1 MKYEPLDF
9 FMIRTP
15 LLPVNNLTNLINVS
29 STLLPEDECQK
40 QRDFLINKLNIPE
53 IKESLA
59 VSSLSL
65 NQTLNKKDKTQKQE
79 DQVTNSLFK
88 YVNRMCIRPTPFG
101 LFSGVT
107 VGNFGEKTAIKI
119 DSKKNHLKRARPD
132 MQWLL
137 KVLKNIESEEHISE
151 QLYVTTN
158 KISYKVGNR
167 LKIPFMSNY
176 GDVSEKNNFESSSIQ
191 WNEIIDFIMNR
202 CDKPMKLEV
211 LNNELY
217 ALYPNVPLDK
227 IKNFTMELL
236 HNEFLISTLRPPF
249 IDSDPFTYI
258 LQELEMVN
266 GMDPLLEKLHY
277 INDLIYKYNQMPIG
291 ESLELY
297 TKICSIMQEIESVKN
312 PLQVDM
318 KISTTS
324 HQLHHKLKED
334 IKELSHVLWELSSS
348 TPWFKHLNKYHEKFL
363 ERYGIGREIPILE
376 LLDEDIG
383 LGAPPTYEN
392 PTSIHGYNESNQENI
407 LLSNKLMVLL
417 EEAISKG
424 EYVKL
429 TDETI
434 DNLKLNHSND
444 HLEFPDSMEI
454 YCTVKPGNSSN
465 REEYQLIV
473 SSLGGSPAAGKTFG
487 RFLDILEDDTLDNL
501 RTNANIQKE
510 NKDFIYAEVVYL
522 PRQSRVGNVS
532 LTQNL
537 HDYQIV
543 LGTTPSKSTESLELK
558 DLVVGCTMNRLYIKS
573 LKLNKEIIPVTNHML
588 NFTNNTPNIYRFLC
602 EMGLSRFK
610 NWRGFHWG
618 LLSDAPY
625 LPRVT
630 YKNSILSLATWNISQ
645 SIVSYSKNQSD
656 ELWLQEIQKWR
667 KCYDVPQFVYL
678 TEADNRILFNLQNRF
693 DLLQLRNEFIKL
705 QKGNVLTLTEVD
717 IDFESSI
724 ASDNSGNIYNMEV
737 VFPLRLSKGIKD
749 SNKKSTDK
757 NVIQLYPKSP
767 KELHE
772 LNRVYLPGSEWLYIK
787 MYGCGS
793 REEELLSYHLPEFIR
808 QQKSLDTFDQYFFMR
823 YADPE
828 QHIRLR
834 FKGDC
839 VKLLKEFLPIFN
851 SWAMELKD
859 IGILSRFSIE
869 TYNPETERYGGP
881 ELLNLAEQVFYHD
894 SELISNWIYLN
905 RFGNSAFSTE
915 ALGII
920 NVIDYASHF
929 IEDFPK
935 QLDWF
940 NTVTSYKNFGKE
952 FREKRSLYMKIGNN
966 NNDWHSLKSYDGGDE
981 LYHNLKKRSKYIKEY
996 VNKMKSTN
1004 LIFNHPDNIMGSF
1017 IHLSLNRLIGIDRH
1031 YEEKIMTM
1039 SRHTLH
1045 NLRVI
1050 KQKKGLQINVEI

>member
-15 LLPVNNLTNLINVS
+15 LLSVNNLTNLINVS
-29 STLLPEDECQK
+29 STKDELQK
-40 QRDFLINKLNIPE
+40 QKGSLIHKSNIPE

-65 NQTLNKKDKTQKQE
+65 IQTLNKKDKTQKQE

-88 YVNRMCIRPTPFG
+88 YINRMCMRPTPFG

-107 VGNFGEKTAIKI
+107 VGNFGEKTDIKI

-137 KVLKNIESEEHISE
+137 KLLKNIESEKHISE

-191 WNEIIDFIMNR
+191 WNEIIDFIMNK
-202 CDKPMKLEV
+202 CYEPIKLDV

-217 ALYPNVPLDK
+217 TLYPQVPLDK
-227 IKNFTMELL
+227 IKEFTIELL
-236 HNEFLISTLRPPF
+236 YNEFLISTLRPPF

-258 LQELEMVN
+258 LQKLEKVK
-266 GMDPLLEKLHY
+266 GIDPLLEKLHY
-277 INDLIYKYNQMPIG
+277 INNLIHKYNQMPVG
-291 ESLELY
+291 EGLELY

-312 PLQVDM
+312 PLQIDM
-318 KISTTS
+318 RISTTS
-324 HQLHHKLKED
+324 SQLHYKIKKD

-348 TPWFKHLNKYHEKFL
+348 TPWFKHLNEYHEKFL
-363 ERYGIGREIPILE
+363 ERYGVGREISILE

-392 PTSIHGYNESNQENI
+392 PTSIYSYNENNQESI

-424 EYVKL
+424 EYIKL
-429 TDETI
+429 TDEII

-454 YCTVKPGNSSN
+454 YCTVKSNDSSD
-465 REEYQLIV
+465 EGDYQLVV
-473 SSLGGSPAAGKTFG
+473 SSHGGSPAAGKTFG
-487 RFLDILEDDTLDNL
+487 RFLDILEDDTFNNL
-501 RTNANIQKE
+501 RINEKNQK
-510 NKDFIYAEVVYL
+510 NDNDFIYAEVVYL

-532 LTQNL
+532 LTKNL

-543 LGTTPSKSTESLELK
+543 LGTTPSEYAKSLELD

-573 LKLNKEIIPVTNHML
+573 LKLNKEIIPTTNHML

-602 EMGLSRFK
+602 EMGLARFK

-645 SIVSYSKNQSD
+645 SIIRYSKNQSD
-656 ELWLQEIQKWR
+656 ELWIQEIQKW
-667 KCYDVPQFVYL
+667 CEHYNVPQFVYL

-705 QKGNVLTLTEVD
+705 HEGNVLTVTEVD
-717 IDFESSI
+717 IDFESSL
-724 ASDNSGNIYNMEV
+724 ASDDSGNNYNMEV
-737 VFPLRLSKGIKD
+737 VFPLKLRKD
-749 SNKKSTDK
+749 TKDK
-757 NVIQLYPKSP
+757 IENSIQLYPKSP
-767 KELHE
+767 QELHE

-793 REEELLSYHLPEFIR
+793 REEELLGYHLSEFIK
-808 QQKSLDTFDQYFFMR
+808 QEKSLGSFDQYFFMR

-834 FKGDC
+834 FKGDSG
-839 VKLLKEFLPIFN
+839 KLLSDLLPKFN
-851 SWAMELKD
+851 SWAMNLKN
-859 IGILSRFSIE
+859 IGILSKFSID
-869 TYNPETERYGGP
+869 TYNPEIERYGGP
-881 ELLNLAEQVFYHD
+881 ELLSLAERVFYHD
-894 SELISNWIYLN
+894 SELISKWIYLN
-905 RFGNSAFSTE
+905 RFGKSEFSLET
-915 ALGII
+915 LGII

-929 IEDFPK
+929 IEDFQK

-940 NTVTSYKNFGKE
+940 NTVTSYKNYGKE
-952 FREKRSLYMKIGNN
+952 FREKRSLYMKVGNN
-966 NNDWHSLKSYDGGDE
+966 DNDWYSLKSYDGGEE
-981 LYHNLKKRSKYIKEY
+981 LYHSLKKRSKYIKEY

-1004 LIFNHPDNIMGSF
+1004 PIFNHTDNIMGSF